1 MWSPSRLTLPRPAAR
16 LNKAL
21 APVHDRIIALT
32 RRPLNIR
39 RNGRSVPSGEERLIV
54 ESPSVAAG
62 VELEGHPQRAW
73 VRYFGPVEFVLLL
86 ALGMAGWILCAP
98 VLPIPADKHPRAFA
112 IAFADMLFLVGIGWR
127 SARGSGFVPTALR
140 RRLVADGPAPAF
152 GELLYAAVGA
162 AGVSILG
169 TRIVQAIVVKA
180 TWSAALA
187 AQTPPAIKEAG
198 RKAFELFKAHPA
210 AIGLGFPII
219 EEIHFRLFLMTA
231 LLWLAVKSLRTP
243 AGGLGARAWW
253 TVIVLQGLM
262 FGAIHAATGEGTL
275 WWEPRTVQMLLEP
288 RAVAGIVLGYAYWR
302 RGLET
307 AILAHIFA
315 DLSVLCYL
323 MLFAHGG

>member
-1 MWSPSRLTLPRPAAR
+1 M
-16 LNKAL
+16 
-21 APVHDRIIALT
+21 
-32 RRPLNIR
+32 
-39 RNGRSVPSGEERLIV
+39 
-54 ESPSVAAG
+54 ESSKVAAG
-62 VELEGHPQRAW
+62 VELEAHPSRAR
-73 VRYFGPVEFVLLL
+73 VRNFGPIQFVLLL

-98 VLPIPADKHPRAFA
+98 VLPVPADKHPRAFA
-112 IAFADMLFLVGIGWR
+112 IALAEMLFLVGIGCR
-127 SARGSGFVPTALR
+127 SARQSDFIPSALMRRFAGEGPVAALR
-140 RRLVADGPAPAF
+140 
-152 GELLYAAVGA
+152 EMLYAAAGA
-162 AGVSILG
+162 AAVSILG

-187 AQTPPAIKEAG
+187 AQTPPAIKESG

-210 AIGLGFPII
+210 AIGVGFPII
-219 EEIHFRLFLMTA
+219 EEIHFRLFLMTV
-231 LLWLAVKSLRTP
+231 LLWLIVKLLRTP

-253 TVIVLQGLM
+253 TVIVLQGVM

-302 RGLET
+302 WGLET

-323 MLFAHGG
+323 ILFAHAG